1 MTPRYHRHD
10 EPLTSEDLAKC
21 DIILEEYCRANNVTL
36 PSDEAE
42 RVAAIII
49 ELYQQGVHELH
60 HLRSLVDAARG
71 ILTIDEPA
79 AQDRAE

>member
-10 EPLTSEDLAKC
+10 EPLTSEDLSKC
-21 DIILEEYCRANNVTL
+21 TSILEEFCTANNVALT
-36 PSDEAE
+36 SDDAE

-60 HLRSLVDAARG
+60 HLRPLVDAATG
-71 ILTIDEPA
+71 ILADPTEG
-79 AQDRAE
+79 RKG

>member
-10 EPLTSEDLAKC
+10 EPLTSEDLSKC
-21 DIILEEYCRANNVTL
+21 KLILEEFCTANNVALT
-36 PSDEAE
+36 SDEAE

-60 HLRSLVDAARG
+60 HLRPLVDAARG
-71 ILTIDEPA
+71 NLADDAPPAQGLTG
-79 AQDRAE
+79 

>member
-21 DIILEEYCRANNVTL
+21 EIILEEFCSANKITRA
-36 PSDEAE
+36 SDEAE

-49 ELYQQGVHELH
+49 KLYQQGVHELH
-60 HLRSLVDAARG
+60 HLRPLVDAAQG
-71 ILTIDEPA
+71 ILATDGSR
-79 AQDRAE
+79 AQDPAG